1 MSKKQG
7 YMNKPP
13 KIEKE
18 KMLHV
23 ILHHEKKTR
32 LHAETQKIEKK
43 GRFKINV
50 QRMNS
55 KQDKPIPSI
64 PSISKSCM

>member
-23 ILHHEKKTR
+23 ILHHVKKTR
-32 LHAETQKIEKK
+32 LHAETQKKIKSGK
-43 GRFKINV
+43 VPFKINL

-55 KQDKPIPSI
+55 KQDFQTNS
-64 PSISKSCM
+64 

>member
-23 ILHHEKKTR
+23 ILHHVKKTR
-32 LHAETQKIEKK
+32 LHAETQKIEKRE
-43 GRFKINV
+43 G
-50 QRMNS
+50 S
-55 KQDKPIPSI
+55 K
-64 PSISKSCM
+64 